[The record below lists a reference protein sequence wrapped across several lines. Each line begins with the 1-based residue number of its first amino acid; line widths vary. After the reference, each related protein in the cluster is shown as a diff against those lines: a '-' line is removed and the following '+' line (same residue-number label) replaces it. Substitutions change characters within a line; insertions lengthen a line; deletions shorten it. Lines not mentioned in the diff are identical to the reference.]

1 MQSTPPIHP
10 LATQPNFEQS
20 CKHMRQ
26 RPEDLESS
34 LRKMILRGFNILGT
48 LQALTLLMT
57 AALWLPASSQA
68 QNYPKKPISLVV
80 PFAPGGGTDSIA
92 RDLAK
97 LLSDKLEVPVIVDNK
112 GGAGGAL
119 GANGVAK
126 SANDGYTL
134 LFATSTFATNAALES
149 NPPFDA
155 DKDFSAVAMIG
166 RGPILVVV
174 SKDLG
179 VKTLDQL
186 IALAKNKVS
195 LNYCSAGNG
204 SINHL
209 SAELFKQ
216 KTGIEMTHIP
226 YKGSGPATIDLL
238 AGRVQVFFS
247 TVPTILP
254 YIRQNS
260 VELIAVTGAKR
271 LALFPNT
278 PTSLEAGI
286 KDLDLSTWWGVLAPK
301 GTPNGVVDKL
311 NAAINAASA
320 QEPLHSRLVG
330 EGASIESGS
339 AKDFQAQ
346 LSSEIRMWKSLVK
359 SAGLKDNS

>member
-1 MQSTPPIHP
+1 MNFLFESHALGAMGGSAAYQGVRRV
-10 LATQPNFEQS
+10 LAW
-20 CKHMRQ
+20 MM
-26 RPEDLESS
+26 LV
-34 LRKMILRGFNILGT
+34 M
-48 LQALTLLMT
+48 ALTLSP
-57 AALWLPASSQA
+57 WSSA
-68 QNYPKKPISLVV
+68 QTYPKKSITLVV

-97 LLSDKLEVPVIVDNK
+97 LLGDKLEVPVIVDNK

-119 GANGVAK
+119 GAQSVARA
-126 SANDGYTL
+126 SNDGHTL
-134 LFATSTFATNAALES
+134 LFATSTLATNAALES
-149 NPPFDA
+149 NPAFDA
-155 DKDFSAVAMIG
+155 EKDFAAVALIG
-166 RGPILVVV
+166 RGPIVVVV
-174 SKDLG
+174 SKELG
-179 VKTLDQL
+179 VKSLEQL
-186 IALAKNKVS
+186 IALAKTHVT

-216 KTGIEMTHIP
+216 KTGVEMTHIP
-226 YKGSGPATIDLL
+226 YKGSGPATLDLL

-254 YIRQNS
+254 HIRQNS

-301 GTPNGVVDKL
+301 GTPNAIVDKL
-311 NAAINAASA
+311 NTAINAASA
-320 QEPLHSRLVG
+320 QEPLHARLVG
-330 EGASIESGS
+330 EGASIENAS
-339 AKDFQAQ
+339 AKEFQLQ
-346 LSSEIRMWKSLVK
+346 LGQEIRMWKSVVK
-359 SAGLKDNS
+359 SAGLKDNN

>member
-1 MQSTPPIHP
+1 MSNLAHHP
-10 LATQPNFEQS
+10 APRHRTHLHTLISRLAPKRHWLQT
-20 CKHMRQ
+20 
-26 RPEDLESS
+26 
-34 LRKMILRGFNILGT
+34 LGVC
-48 LQALTLLMT
+48 LSLTLL
-57 AALWLPASSQA
+57 LPLPSQA

-97 LLSDKLEVPVIVDNK
+97 LLSDRLEVPVIVDNK

-126 SANDGYTL
+126 AANDGYTL

-155 DKDFSAVAMIG
+155 DKDFAAVAMIG

-179 VKTLDQL
+179 VKSLDQL
-186 IALAKNKVS
+186 IALAKTKAS

-260 VELIAVTGAKR
+260 VELIAVTGSKR

-301 GTPNGVVDKL
+301 GTPSAIVEKL
-311 NAAINAASA
+311 NSAINAAAA
-320 QEPLHSRLVG
+320 QEPLHGRLVG

-339 AKDFQAQ
+339 ARDFQSQ
-346 LSSEIRMWKSLVK
+346 LGNEIKMWKSLVK
-359 SAGLKDNS
+359 SAGLKDNP

>member
-1 MQSTPPIHP
+1 MKF
-10 LATQPNFEQS
+10 LFES
-20 CKHMRQ
+20 HDM
-26 RPEDLESS
+26 
-34 LRKMILRGFNILGT
+34 GALGSAAPYR
-48 LQALTLLMT
+48 QALRACSWGILFM
-57 AALWLPASSQA
+57 ALGLSPWSSA
-68 QNYPKKPISLVV
+68 QTYPKKSITLVV

-97 LLSDKLEVPVIVDNK
+97 LLGDKLEVPVIVDNK

-119 GANGVAK
+119 GAQNVARA
-126 SANDGYTL
+126 SNDGHTL
-134 LFATSTFATNAALES
+134 LFATSTLATNAALES
-149 NPPFDA
+149 NPAFDA
-155 DKDFSAVAMIG
+155 DKDFAAVAMIG
-166 RGPILVVV
+166 RGPIVVVV
-174 SKDLG
+174 SKELG
-179 VKTLDQL
+179 VKSLEQL
-186 IALAKNKVS
+186 IALAKTHVT
-195 LNYCSAGNG
+195 LNFCSAGNG

-301 GTPNGVVDKL
+301 GTPIAILDKL
-311 NAAINAASA
+311 NTAINAASA
-320 QEPLHSRLVG
+320 QEPLHTRLVG
-330 EGASIESGS
+330 EGASIENAS
-339 AKDFQAQ
+339 AKEFQLQ
-346 LSSEIRMWKSLVK
+346 LSQEIRMWKSVVK
-359 SAGLKDNS
+359 SAGLKDSN